1 MIIQKSVGQEKLIHF
16 KLMIWRYMMRAV
28 VHSVQKFV
36 KEEFTLVF
44 AVVVLLALIIG
55 ASGAR

>member
-1 MIIQKSVGQEKLIHF
+1 
-16 KLMIWRYMMRAV
+16 MRTV
-28 VHSVQKFV
+28 IHSVQKFV

-44 AVVVLLALIIG
+44 SLLILLALVIG